1 MCVRVCASE
10 IGSKFET
17 QVVVVWE
24 NGGKRGVG
32 GELVLKIQCS
42 FLQWLQG

>member
-1 MCVRVCASE
+1 MCVHVCASE

-17 QVVVVWE
+17 QVVVGWE
-24 NGGKRGVG
+24 KGVGGGG